1 MRIGLV
7 GGTGREGRGLAVRWA
22 RAGHTVAIG
31 SRDEARARERAR
43 ELSQELA
50 SGEARGGIEGGDNAW
65 AIEGAD
71 AVVLSVPYAA
81 HAETLEVLAKGL
93 VGRLV
98 IDITVPLRP
107 PRVQVVQL
115 PPGQSAALE
124 ARALLGP
131 EVRLVAALHHVSS
144 VHLGDPSHAIDC
156 DVLVCGDDEPSRA
169 AAIALIEDL
178 GVRAI
183 DAGPLQNAI
192 ALEALT
198 PVLLHINRR
207 YKNPGV
213 GLRITGL
220 LSETQGGGVTSKH
233 GS

>member
-31 SRDEARARERAR
+31 SRDEVRARERAR
-43 ELSQELA
+43 ELSVEIAAEREHLA
-50 SGEARGGIEGGDNAW
+50 GAIVGGDNAW
-65 AIEGAD
+65 AIDGAD
-71 AVVLSVPYAA
+71 AVVLSVPYPA
-81 HAETLEVLAKGL
+81 HAETLQALAKGL
-93 VGRLV
+93 LGRLV
-98 IDITVPLRP
+98 IDITVPLKP

-124 ARALLGP
+124 ARAILGP
-131 EVRLVAALHHVSS
+131 EVRLVAALHHVSA
-144 VHLGDPSHAIDC
+144 VHLGDPSHPIDC

-198 PVLLHINRR
+198 PVLLHINKR

-220 LSETQGGGVTSKH
+220 T
-233 GS
+233 